1 MARIA
6 IGGFHHETNC
16 FIPARTDF
24 DAFSTIG
31 DRPPLS
37 RGEEIFR
44 NLPGRAFGMSGFLA
58 DMGQQ
63 HELVPLVWSSGGAGG
78 YVTSD
83 AYERIVGEMIGRLSV
98 AMPVDAVYLDLHG
111 AMCSVDFPDGEGEI
125 LRRVRA
131 VVGEGV
137 PVVVSLDYHTNLTP
151 AMAERSDG
159 MAIYHT
165 YPHVDRPATGSRAA
179 RILTEILKRGK
190 PTARAFRK
198 LPFLIP
204 LNFQCTLVE
213 PSKGIV
219 ERSAH
224 GEGGDVLDL
233 CYGAGFPPSD
243 LYDCG
248 PGVIAHG
255 YAQEAVDAA
264 ADALAGYIE
273 GMEAKFAQPLLDP
286 DAAVTEAMRI
296 AGSAQRPVVIAD
308 TQDNPGC
315 GGSGDTT
322 GMLEAL
328 VRHKADKAALC
339 VLADAKAAAK
349 AHEAGVGAEITLDL
363 GGIAPVPGVKPL
375 HGTFRVAR
383 LSNGR
388 FVCKGPC
395 VGGREAN
402 LGPTA
407 LLVIGGVSIVV
418 ASKRMQA
425 YDLEIFRHL
434 GLEPT
439 QQKILVV
446 KSTCH
451 FRADFEPIAETVLVA
466 IAPGNHLVDARQ
478 YPYRYLRAGVRL
490 EPLGPVFVASAADR
504 GAQVRH

>member
-6 IGGFHHETNC
+6 IGGFQHETNC
-16 FIPARTDF
+16 FIPSRTDF
-24 DAFSTIG
+24 NAFLTIG
-31 DRPPLS
+31 DRPSLS
-37 RGEEIFR
+37 RGDDIFK
-44 NLPGRAFGMSGFLA
+44 NLPGRAFAMSGFLA
-58 DMGQQ
+58 DMAAN
-63 HELVPLVWSSGGAGG
+63 HNLVPLVWTSGGAGG

-83 AYERIVGEMIGRLSV
+83 AYERIVGELIGRLSL
-98 AMPVDAVYLDLHG
+98 ALPVDAVYLDLHG

-131 VVGEGV
+131 VVGNEV
-137 PVVVSLDYHTNLTP
+137 PIVISLDYHANLTA
-151 AMAERSDG
+151 AMARFTDG

-165 YPHVDRPATGSRAA
+165 YPHVDRPQTGSRAA
-179 RILTEILKRGK
+179 RILTTVLSRGR

-198 LPFLIP
+198 IPFLIP

-219 ERSAH
+219 RKSAEH
-224 GEGGDVLDL
+224 EIGDVLDL

-243 LYDCG
+243 LNECG
-248 PGVIAHG
+248 PGVISHG
-255 YAQEAVDAA
+255 YSQKSIDDAT
-264 ADALAGYIE
+264 DDLANMICN
-273 GMEAKFAQPLLDP
+273 MESLFAQPLLTP
-286 DAAVTEAMRI
+286 DESVLEAMKLGKQ
-296 AGSAQRPVVIAD
+296 AVRPVVIAD

-328 VRHKADKAALC
+328 VRNKAEKAALC
-339 VLADAKAAAK
+339 VLADPQAAAMAHK
-349 AHEAGVGAEITLDL
+349 AGEGAQITVDL
-363 GGIAPVPGVKPL
+363 GGSTPISGVRPF

-388 FVCKGPC
+388 FMCKGPC

-407 LLVIGGVSIVV
+407 LLVIDDISIVV

-434 GLEPT
+434 GVEPT
-439 QQKILVV
+439 EKKILVV

-451 FRADFEPIAETVLVA
+451 FRADFEPIAEKVLVA
-466 IAPGNHLVDARQ
+466 IAPGGHLVDSKQ
-478 YPYRYLRAGVRL
+478 YPYKHLRAGVRL
-490 EPLGPVFVASAADR
+490 EPMGPAFTPLVP
-504 GAQVRH
+504 

>member
-6 IGGFHHETNC
+6 VGGFHHETNC

-24 DAFSTIG
+24 EAFRTIG

-37 RGEEIFR
+37 RGEEIFS
-44 NLPGRAFGMSGFLA
+44 NLPGRAFAMSGFLA
-58 DMGQQ
+58 DMAER
-63 HELVPLVWSSGGAGG
+63 HDLTPLVWASGGAGG

-83 AYERIVGEMIGRLSV
+83 AYERIVGELIGRLSL

-131 VVGEGV
+131 VVGDKV
-137 PVVVSLDYHTNLTP
+137 PVVISLDYHTNLTP
-151 AMAERSDG
+151 TMANLTDG
-159 MAIYHT
+159 MAIYRT
-165 YPHVDRPATGSRAA
+165 YPHVDRPQTGSRAA
-179 RILTEILKRGK
+179 RILSTVLERGK

-213 PSKGIV
+213 PSKSIV
-219 ERSAH
+219 EQSAM

-243 LYDCG
+243 LHDCG
-248 PGVIAHG
+248 PGVIVHG
-255 YAQEAVDAA
+255 YTQQAVDAA
-264 ADALAGYIE
+264 ADRFAEYIT
-273 GMEAKFAQPLLDP
+273 GMEARFAQPLLDP
-286 DAAVTEAMRI
+286 DAAVIEAMRI
-296 AGSAQRPVVIAD
+296 AHGAKRPVVIAD

-328 VRHKADKAALC
+328 VRHKADRAALC
-339 VLADAKAAAK
+339 VLADANAAAAAHK
-349 AHEAGVGAEITLDL
+349 AGAGAEITIAL
-363 GGIAPVPGVKPL
+363 GGVTPIPGVKPFQ
-375 HGTFRVAR
+375 GTFRVAR
-383 LSNGR
+383 LSDGR
-388 FVCKGPC
+388 FMCKGPC

-434 GLEPT
+434 ELEPT
-439 QQKILVV
+439 AQKILVV

-451 FRADFEPIAETVLVA
+451 FRADFEPIAEQVLVA
-466 IAPGNHLVDARQ
+466 IAPGGHLVDARE
-478 YPYRYLRAGVRL
+478 YPYRHLRPGVRL
-490 EPLGPVFVASAADR
+490 EPLGPAFEATA
-504 GAQVRH
+504 

>member
-6 IGGFHHETNC
+6 VGGFHHETNC
-16 FIPARTDF
+16 FIAARTDF
-24 DAFSTIG
+24 EAFRTIG

-37 RGEEIFR
+37 RGDEVLR

-58 DMGQQ
+58 DMAA
-63 HELVPLVWSSGGAGG
+63 HHDLAPLVWASGGAGG

-83 AYERIVGEMIGRLSV
+83 AYERIVGEMIGRLSL

-131 VVGEGV
+131 VVGERIPIV
-137 PVVVSLDYHTNLTP
+137 ISLDYHTNLTP
-151 AMAERSDG
+151 AMAKLTDG

-165 YPHVDRPATGSRAA
+165 YPHVDRPQTGSRAA
-179 RILTEILKRGK
+179 HILTTVLERGK

-204 LNFQCTLVE
+204 LNFQCTLVA
-213 PSKGIV
+213 PSKDIV
-219 ERSAH
+219 ERSGA

-243 LYDCG
+243 LHDCG

-255 YAQEAVDAA
+255 YSQKAVDEA
-264 ADALAGYIE
+264 ADQLADYIL

-286 DAAVTEAMRI
+286 DTAVTQAMQI
-296 AGSAQRPVVIAD
+296 AGNAKRPVVIAD

-328 VRHKADKAALC
+328 VRHRAEKAALC
-339 VLADAKAAAK
+339 VMADANAAAAAHK
-349 AHEAGVGAEITLDL
+349 AGIGADITLDL
-363 GGIAPVPGVKPL
+363 GGIAPIPGVKPF
-375 HGTFRVAR
+375 HGTFRVAK
-383 LSNGR
+383 LSSGR
-388 FVCKGPC
+388 FMCKGPC

-407 LLVIGGVSIVV
+407 LLVIDGVSIVI

-439 QQKILVV
+439 GQKILVV

-451 FRADFEPIAETVLVA
+451 FRADFEPIAEQVLVA
-466 IAPGNHLVDARQ
+466 IAPGGHLVDATK
-478 YPYRYLRAGVRL
+478 YPYKYLRAGVRL
-490 EPLGPVFVASAADR
+490 EPLGPAFEPPRAAV
-504 GAQVRH
+504 G

>member
-6 IGGFHHETNC
+6 IGGFQHETNC

-24 DAFSTIG
+24 SAFTSIG

-37 RGEEIFR
+37 RGQEILE
-44 NLPGRAFGMSGFLA
+44 NLPGRAFAMSGFLA
-58 DMGQQ
+58 DMAGK
-63 HELVPLVWSSGGAGG
+63 HELVPLVWASGGAGG

-83 AYERIVGEMIGRLSV
+83 AFERIVGELIGRLSV
-98 AMPVDAVYLDLHG
+98 ALPVDAVYLDLHG

-131 VVGEGV
+131 VVGASV

-151 AMAERSDG
+151 AMAQHTDG

-165 YPHVDRPATGSRAA
+165 YPHVDRPQTGSRAA
-179 RILTEILKRGK
+179 GILTTVLERGK
-190 PTARAFRK
+190 PSARAFRK

-213 PSKGIV
+213 PSKTIV
-219 ERSAH
+219 RRSAA

-243 LYDCG
+243 LQDCG
-248 PGVIAHG
+248 PGVICHG
-255 YAQEAVDAA
+255 YSQEAVDAA
-264 ADALAGYIE
+264 ADSLQAVIS
-273 GMEAKFAQPLLDP
+273 GMEPTFAQPLLTP
-286 DAAVTEAMRI
+286 DDAVTEAMAI
-296 AGSAQRPVVIAD
+296 TKTAKRPVVIAD

-328 VRHKADKAALC
+328 VRNHAKNAALC
-339 VLADAKAAAK
+339 VLADPKAAAA
-349 AHEAGVGAEITLDL
+349 AHEAGEGAQITIDL
-363 GGIAPVPGVKPL
+363 GGATPVPGVKPF
-375 HGTFRVAR
+375 HGTFRVTR
-383 LSNGR
+383 LSNGQ
-388 FVCKGPC
+388 FVCKGAC
-395 VGGREAN
+395 VGGRQAN

-407 LLVIGGVSIVV
+407 LLTIDGVSIVV

-434 GLEPT
+434 GVEPT
-439 QQKILVV
+439 AQDILVV

-451 FRADFEPIAETVLVA
+451 FRADFEPIAEKVLVA
-466 IAPGNHLVDARQ
+466 IAPGGHLVDATQ
-478 YPYRYLRAGVRL
+478 YPYQHLRKGVRL
-490 EPLGPVFVASAADR
+490 EPLGPAFGSS
-504 GAQVRH
+504 